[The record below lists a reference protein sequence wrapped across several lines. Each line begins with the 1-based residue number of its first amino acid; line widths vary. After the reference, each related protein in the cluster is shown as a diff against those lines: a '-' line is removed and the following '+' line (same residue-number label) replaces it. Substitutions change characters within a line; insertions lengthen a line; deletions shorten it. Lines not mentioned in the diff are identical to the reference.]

1 MVNPSFNTIYK
12 SNERIERMLSAVM
25 ANMKRIEE
33 KVDRLTSLAER
44 DADSHSFVNSATG
57 ILRIKSI

>member
-44 DADSHSFVNSATG
+44 DADSHSFVNSTTG